1 MGRATSWGFQRRRSL
16 IHLRNTGSERLVYLM
31 GGENRSFEVATFPK
45 LGKKMIRNGSDI
57 EIYDVAD
64 AKPFGPL
71 G

>member
-1 MGRATSWGFQRRRSL
+1 
-16 IHLRNTGSERLVYLM
+16 M

>member
-1 MGRATSWGFQRRRSL
+1 MGFPTPSVAH
-16 IHLRNTGSERLVYLM
+16 HLRNSGSEPLVYLM